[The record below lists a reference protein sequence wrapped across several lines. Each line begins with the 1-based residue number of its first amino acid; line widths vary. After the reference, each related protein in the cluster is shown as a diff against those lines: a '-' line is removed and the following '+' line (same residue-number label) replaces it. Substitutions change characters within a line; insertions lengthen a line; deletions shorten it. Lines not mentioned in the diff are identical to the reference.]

1 MSGHNLLQH
10 ISETTE
16 LEVLDPGSGGTIPA
30 DRSFG
35 VCSVVTTASEARKVG
50 SPQRAGIVM
59 TVCLKTD
66 GGGDLA
72 ITSAGGEILN
82 SGSGTET
89 TATMADAGDV
99 LTLVS
104 VRKGSNIVWA
114 VLANHGATLS

>member
-1 MSGHNLLQH
+1 MSSHRVLQD
-10 ISETTE
+10 IAKSTE
-16 LEVLDPGSGGTIPA
+16 LALLDPGNAGTISL

-35 VCSVVTTASEARKVG
+35 VCSVVTAASESRKIG
-50 SPQRAGIVM
+50 SPQRTGIVV

-66 GGGDLA
+66 GGDLA

-99 LTLVS
+99 LTLIS
-104 VRKGSNIVWA
+104 VHKGANIVWA